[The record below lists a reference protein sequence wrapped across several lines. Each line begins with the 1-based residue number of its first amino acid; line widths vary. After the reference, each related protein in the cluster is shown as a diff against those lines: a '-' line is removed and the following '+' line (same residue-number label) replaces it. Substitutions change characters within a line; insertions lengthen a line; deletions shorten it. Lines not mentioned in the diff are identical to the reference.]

1 MPNFDAINDAMN
13 QPEEIEVKIIRLG
26 GVDTKK
32 VTPNMTVADFKE
44 RFGLKGKKL
53 VDGDGNILSNSDTLA
68 DGIEVYVSTPKENG
82 K

>member
-13 QPEEIEVKIIRLG
+13 QPEEIEVTIIRLG

-32 VTPNMTVADFKE
+32 ITPNMTVAHFKE
-44 RFGLKGKKL
+44 RFGLEGKKL
-53 VDGDGNILSNSDTLA
+53 VDGDGNILNNNDTLA

>member
-13 QPEEIEVKIIRLG
+13 QQEEIEVKIIRLG

-32 VTPNMTVADFKE
+32 VTPNMTVTNFKE
-44 RFGLKGKKL
+44 RFGLEGKKL
-53 VDGDGNILSNSDTLA
+53 VDGDGNILNNNDTLT

>member
-13 QPEEIEVKIIRLG
+13 QQEEIEVKIIRLG

-32 VTPNMTVADFKE
+32 VNPNMTVANFKE
-44 RFGLKGKKL
+44 RFGLEGKKL
-53 VDGDGNILSNSDTLA
+53 VDGDGNILNNNDTLT

>member
-13 QPEEIEVKIIRLG
+13 QPEEIEVTIVRLG

-32 VTPNMTVADFKE
+32 VAPNMTVANFKE
-44 RFGLKGKKL
+44 RFGLEGKKL
-53 VDGDGNILSNSDTLA
+53 VDGDGNILDNRDTLA
-68 DGIEVYVSTPKENG
+68 DGIEIYVSTPKENG